1 MLITAIESLVV
12 SLPFDMGGP
21 HPLFAGQP
29 GIISI

>member
-1 MLITAIESLVV
+1 MLITAIESLVI